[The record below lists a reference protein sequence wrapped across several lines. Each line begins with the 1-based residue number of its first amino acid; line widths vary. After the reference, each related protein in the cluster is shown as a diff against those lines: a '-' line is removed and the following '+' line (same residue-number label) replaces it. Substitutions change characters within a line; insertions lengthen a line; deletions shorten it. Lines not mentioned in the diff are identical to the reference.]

1 MVSPLHQIEEDIYQ
15 LHIPLPFLLNRV
27 NVYLVRGA
35 HGWTIID
42 TGLNHPPALEAWQ
55 AAFDELE
62 MMPESVQQI
71 ILTHTHP
78 DHYGLAGWLQARSPH
93 AEVRLSQIE
102 RDMANRVWKE
112 RGERDNDVRDQMRKS
127 GASEDLSTAIISGI
141 SSTRAMTFP
150 HPTCETTIAPG
161 ETVMIGDRAC
171 LAIHAPGHSDGQLLF
186 FDQADGLMFSGDHVL
201 NKITPNIGV
210 WFGGN
215 PHPLPDF
222 LKSLR
227 SLRDLPVRVALPG
240 HKTLIEY
247 WRKRIDELIAH
258 HDARLESAYQ
268 AARHGANAHTVAVTL
283 FDFSRLT
290 THEMRFALVESLAHL
305 DFLVQDGTLTVEEQD
320 GVWMYHE

>member
-1 MVSPLHQIEEDIYQ
+1 MRL
-15 LHIPLPFLLNRV
+15 PLPMALDHV
-27 NVYLVRGA
+27 NVYALDDGD
-35 HGWTIID
+35 GWTIID

-93 AEVRLSQIE
+93 AEVRLSQVE
-102 RDMANRVWKE
+102 RDMANRIWKE
-112 RGERDNDVRDQMRKS
+112 RGERDQDVRDQMLKS
-127 GASEDLSTAIISGI
+127 GASNDLASAIIGGI

-161 ETVMIGDRAC
+161 ETVMIGDRSC

-186 FDQADGLMFSGDHVL
+186 FDQVDGLMFSGDHVL

-222 LKSLR
+222 LNSLR

-240 HKTLIEY
+240 HKTLIET
-247 WRKRIDELIAH
+247 WRGRIDELTAH
-258 HDARLESAYQ
+258 HDARLERAYE
-268 AARHGANAHTVAVTL
+268 AAKDGANAHTVAVTL

-305 DFLVQDGTLTVEEQD
+305 DYLVQDGSLTVEEQD
-320 GVWMYHE
+320 GVWIYQA